1 MLYKVRV
8 YLNEQNIMDLVVLKC
23 VTSNKLTWNNSCIDT
38 EKDCS
43 YTNNRYNDYA
53 SK

>member
-1 MLYKVRV
+1 
-8 YLNEQNIMDLVVLKC
+8 MDLVVLKC

-43 YTNNRYNDYA
+43 YTKKIGTMIMLLNNA
-53 SK
+53 TVSFWVLI